1 LCFLKIIGKG
11 GTIMI
16 NRVILVVLDSVGVGE
31 LPDADIYGDQGSNTI
46 GNIIKKMPNLNLEN
60 LTSIGL
66 GNIDGLQIPKIE
78 NPIGAYGKAL
88 ELSPGKDTTTGHW
101 EIAGIKL
108 EKAFPTYPNAFPKSI
123 IEQFEKAIG
132 TKTIA
137 NEVASGTEIIARLG
151 DEHVRTGFPIVYT
164 SADSVFQIAA
174 HEEVIPLDKL
184 YNMCRT
190 ARKMLVGEHAV
201 GRVIAR
207 PFVGTSGNYKRSL
220 NRSDFSLLPISK
232 TMLDVIKESNLSVM
246 AVGKIEDI
254 FAGVGI
260 TDAVHTKGNMDG
272 VEKTLEYM
280 RTDKKGLIFTNLV
293 DFDMSF
299 GHRND
304 FEGYGNA
311 LKEFDS
317 RLPEIM
323 SNMKDTDVLI
333 ITADHGC
340 DPTTASTDHSREYIP
355 VLVYGKQIKPGINIG
370 IRKGFGD
377 IAATVLDLLDLP
389 MVTGGK
395 SFKDEI
401 L

>member
-101 EIAGIKL
+101 EMAGIKL

-132 TKTIA
+132 TKTMA

-151 DEHVRTGFPIVYT
+151 DEHVKTGFPIVYT

-174 HEEVIPLDKL
+174 HEDVIPLDKL
-184 YNMCRT
+184 YDMCRT

-311 LKEFDS
+311 LKEFDN